1 MKFSIST
8 VIVVVLALGLL
19 LVGIMD
25 VVGMVHFKKMFPFLA
40 FSRYFDIPS
49 LFIVMGG
56 LLTNTSIMFSP
67 QVVAQAFKR
76 VGFLFSHSAY
86 TEKKQYETVQTVA
99 SWVNPYNQNRVA
111 FINDNIDKLKGT
123 AAGYFIGLL
132 SANYTKD
139 EFAEIA
145 NKYIHQSYVE
155 NKKLSDVF
163 QSMGNSGPAF
173 GMFGT
178 LFGLVYMLSSMDDP
192 SKIGPGLALGL
203 LVTLYGVSLTHLL
216 FFPLA
221 KKLKI
226 AADKERLNE
235 ELMVEGIYLM
245 LERKTE
251 IFIKDSLESQIERK
265 FMQKLQLKK

>member
-8 VIVVVLALGLL
+8 VIVVILALGLL
-19 LVGIMD
+19 AFGIMD
-25 VVGMVHFKKMFPFLA
+25 VVGIIHFKKMFPFLA
-40 FSRYFDIPS
+40 FSQFFDIPS
-49 LFIVMGG
+49 LFIILGG
-56 LLTNTSIMFSP
+56 LLINSSIMFSP
-67 QVVAQAFKR
+67 AVVGRALKR
-76 VGFLFSHSAY
+76 VGFLFSHSRF
-86 TEKKQYETVQTVA
+86 TEKKQYETVQLVG

-111 FINDNIDKLKGT
+111 FINESMQTYKGT

-145 NKYIHQSYVE
+145 NKYINQHYVE

-178 LFGLVYMLSSMDDP
+178 LFGLVFMLSSMEDP

-203 LVTLYGVSLTHLL
+203 LVTLYGVSFTHLL
-216 FFPLA
+216 FYPLA

-235 ELMVEGIYLM
+235 EFMVEGIYLM

-251 IFIKDSLESQIERK
+251 IFIKDSLESQIERSFVSK
-265 FMQKLQLKK
+265 IQVQK

>member
-1 MKFSIST
+1 MKFSLST
-8 VIVVVLALGLL
+8 VIVVVVSLGLL
-19 LVGIMD
+19 SIGIMD
-25 VVGMVHFKKMFPFLA
+25 VVGMFHFKKMFPFLA

-56 LLTNTSIMFSP
+56 LLTNSSIMFSP
-67 QVVAQAFKR
+67 QIVGQAFKR
-76 VGFLFSHSAY
+76 VAFLFSHSRY
-86 TEKKQYETVQTVA
+86 TEKLQYETVQTVA
-99 SWVNPYNQNRVA
+99 SWVNPYNQNRVS
-111 FINDNIDKLKGT
+111 FINENMEKHKGS
-123 AAGYFIGLL
+123 AAGYFIASL

-145 NKYIHQSYVE
+145 NKYIHQNFVE

-251 IFIKDSLESQIERK
+251 IFIKDSLEAQIERK
-265 FMQKLQLKK
+265 YIQKLQLKK

>member
-8 VIVVVLALGLL
+8 VIVVVLSLGLL
-19 LVGIMD
+19 RVGIMD

-111 FINDNIDKLKGT
+111 FINYNI
-123 AAGYFIGLL
+123 
-132 SANYTKD
+132 
-139 EFAEIA
+139 
-145 NKYIHQSYVE
+145 
-155 NKKLSDVF
+155 
-163 QSMGNSGPAF
+163 
-173 GMFGT
+173 
-178 LFGLVYMLSSMDDP
+178 
-192 SKIGPGLALGL
+192 
-203 LVTLYGVSLTHLL
+203 
-216 FFPLA
+216 
-221 KKLKI
+221 
-226 AADKERLNE
+226 
-235 ELMVEGIYLM
+235 
-245 LERKTE
+245 
-251 IFIKDSLESQIERK
+251 
-265 FMQKLQLKK
+265 